1 MSSVIFI
8 FLFYIG
14 QLVCYTIILG
24 KGGIY
29 SMNKD
34 LFPVRLKELRK
45 AKGIT
50 QKQLAE
56 NLGVS
61 LPSVIHYENG
71 QRFPVAGIISLMSQ
85 FFGVDRA
92 YLCGETDTKEV
103 EPMVNDALSLEIER
117 EELPKKLQELS
128 DLLAGGKDAEV
139 ELAYHVVAEL
149 AHVLKMENPAQRT
162 AALSIF
168 QDMVATTVFF
178 LDTCENSHRDSD
190 PAKRIEFAKDI
201 VKTQM
206 VQALSKADIFLA

>member
-1 MSSVIFI
+1 
-8 FLFYIG
+8 
-14 QLVCYTIILG
+14 
-24 KGGIY
+24 
-29 SMNKD
+29 MNKD
-34 LFPVRLKELRK
+34 LFPIRLKELRK

-92 YLCGETDTKEV
+92 YLCGETDTREV
-103 EPMVNDALSLEIER
+103 EPMVKDAMSLEIER
-117 EELPKKLQELS
+117 EKLPKRLQELS
-128 DLLAGGKDAEV
+128 VLLENGKDAEV
-139 ELAYHVVAEL
+139 EVAYHLVEEL
-149 AHVLKMENPAQRT
+149 IHVFTMENRVQRN
-162 AALSIF
+162 AALSIL
-168 QDMVATTVFF
+168 QDMVANTVYF

-190 PAKRIEFAKDI
+190 PARRIEFAKGV

-206 VQALSKADIFLA
+206 VQALSKGDIFLAK

>member
-1 MSSVIFI
+1 
-8 FLFYIG
+8 
-14 QLVCYTIILG
+14 
-24 KGGIY
+24 
-29 SMNKD
+29 MNKD
-34 LFPVRLKELRK
+34 LFPIRLKELRK

-92 YLCGETDTKEV
+92 YLCGETDIKEV
-103 EPMVNDALSLEIER
+103 EPIIKDTMSLEIVR
-117 EELPKKLQELS
+117 EQLPKKLQELS
-128 DLLAGGKDAEV
+128 ALLGNGKDAEV
-139 ELAYHVVAEL
+139 EVAYHLVAEL
-149 AHVLKMENPAQRT
+149 AHVLKMEDPTQRN
-162 AALSIF
+162 AALSIL

-178 LDTCENSHRDSD
+178 LDTCENCQRDTD
-190 PAKRIEFAKDI
+190 PAGRINHAKSV

-206 VQALSKADIFLA
+206 VQALSKGDIFLAK